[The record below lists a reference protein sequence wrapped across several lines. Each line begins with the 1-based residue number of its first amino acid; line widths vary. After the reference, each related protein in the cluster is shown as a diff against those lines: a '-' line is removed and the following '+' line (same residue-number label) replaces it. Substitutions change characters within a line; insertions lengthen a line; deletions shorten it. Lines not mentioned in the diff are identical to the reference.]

1 MLTMTSGEAQHD
13 FAKLLDASQ
22 REPVMITRQG
32 RPVSIV
38 IASGSDLKSSFVQFM
53 QAARAMAPLDGAEA
67 LREFDR
73 IAAQQSDQ
81 AGGLTED
88 DIAAWVHESR

>member
-1 MLTMTSGEAQHD
+1 MLTMTSREAEHN
-13 FAKLLDASQ
+13 FTKLLDASQ

-38 IASGSDLKSSFVQFM
+38 ISPGGDPKSAFIQFM

-73 IAAQQSDQ
+73 IVAYQGGQ
-81 AGGLTED
+81 ADGLTED